1 MIKEK
6 PNEEEESTSQND
18 LSMPELTPEEE
29 KTLNDMEQNLKHA
42 IDGMLV
48 LHCVPH
54 LSIHWKPVSKNLH
67 FFRVAYNIIKRFLSI
82 NDNIILGYSGW

>member
-6 PNEEEESTSQND
+6 PNEEEEAPSQDD

-29 KTLNDMEQNLKHA
+29 KTLKAMEQNLKQA

-48 LHCVPH
+48 FSCIPH
-54 LSIHWKPVSKNLH
+54 LFLH
-67 FFRVAYNIIKRFLSI
+67 
-82 NDNIILGYSGW
+82 

>member
-6 PNEEEESTSQND
+6 PNEEEEAPSQDD

-29 KTLNDMEQNLKHA
+29 KTLKAMEQNLKQA

-48 LHCVPH
+48 FSCIPLLSLH
-54 LSIHWKPVSKNLH
+54 
-67 FFRVAYNIIKRFLSI
+67 
-82 NDNIILGYSGW
+82 

>member
-6 PNEEEESTSQND
+6 PNEEEEAPSQDD

-29 KTLNDMEQNLKHA
+29 KTLKAMERNLKQA

-48 LHCVPH
+48 FSCIPH
-54 LSIHWKPVSKNLH
+54 LSLH
-67 FFRVAYNIIKRFLSI
+67 
-82 NDNIILGYSGW
+82 

>member
-6 PNEEEESTSQND
+6 PNEEEEAPSEDD

-29 KTLNDMEQNLKHA
+29 KTLKAMEQNLKQA

-48 LHCVPH
+48 FSCKPH
-54 LSIHWKPVSKNLH
+54 LSLH
-67 FFRVAYNIIKRFLSI
+67 
-82 NDNIILGYSGW
+82 

>member
-6 PNEEEESTSQND
+6 PNEEEEAPSQDD

-29 KTLNDMEQNLKHA
+29 KTLKAMEQNLKQA

-48 LHCVPH
+48 FSCIPYLSLH
-54 LSIHWKPVSKNLH
+54 
-67 FFRVAYNIIKRFLSI
+67 
-82 NDNIILGYSGW
+82 